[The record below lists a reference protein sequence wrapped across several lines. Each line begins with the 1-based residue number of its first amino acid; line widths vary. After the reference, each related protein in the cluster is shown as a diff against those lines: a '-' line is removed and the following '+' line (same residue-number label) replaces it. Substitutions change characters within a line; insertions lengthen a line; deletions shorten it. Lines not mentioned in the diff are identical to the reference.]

1 MTTVKSL
8 IICSKIVAINSLILK
23 TILKL
28 SDTNYLIVCLFVVC
42 LWVVGVVCCFVFG
55 GWGGGGGGL
64 RLDLSV
70 NTCALSRTVYAP
82 LNY

>member
-42 LWVVGVVCCFVFG
+42 LWVVGVVWLFVVFLFL
-55 GWGGGGGGL
+55 GGGVGVGE
-64 RLDLSV
+64 D
-70 NTCALSRTVYAP
+70 
-82 LNY
+82 

>member
-8 IICSKIVAINSLILK
+8 IICSQIVVINSLILK

-42 LWVVGVVCCFVFG
+42 LWVVGVVWLFVVLFL
-55 GWGGGGGGL
+55 GGGVGVGE
-64 RLDLSV
+64 D
-70 NTCALSRTVYAP
+70 
-82 LNY
+82 